1 MSVRPRNSPN
11 LRACEIGDSIHKSD
25 ENENEK
31 IEETENKQSKLKTIG
46 FYTFMAALLIGILG
60 LAYYL
65 GTLNRN
71 SSQKSSS
78 NSKMVLKMH
87 WAGDKD
93 VLNKYGDKDGDACVL
108 LGDCFKSLA
117 PDYLKSP
124 SNPYKS
130 CHEDLK
136 DTLRRLDSGFYYEGS
151 RLVGFISAEVSD
163 KEAAYGKML
172 IYNVCIR
179 KEDRGKRVG
188 KYMVPEFIKTVT
200 EKRFDKTN
208 PKIYV
213 GLDVDFE
220 SDTVTSAF
228 ALYAKMGFIRWWQ
241 FGRVSD
247 LDFKT
252 LEDQESKAKAVT
264 DPIYEFPL
272 AKFMLGGK
280 EYIKKQ
286 VVDGKGKRFTHM
298 SMVMLMGKDDFW
310 DIGKVIR
317 EAVKEANK

>member
-11 LRACEIGDSIHKSD
+11 LQECEIGYANNIND
-25 ENENEK
+25 ENENDEK

-46 FYTFMAALLIGILG
+46 FYALAAALLVGIMG

-65 GTLNRN
+65 GTLNGN
-71 SSQKSSS
+71 SSQKSSAG
-78 NSKMVLKMH
+78 KMVLKMH
-87 WAGDKD
+87 WTGEKE

-108 LGDCFKSLA
+108 LGDCFKSFA
-117 PDYLKSP
+117 PDYHKST

-130 CHEDLK
+130 CHEYLK
-136 DTLRRLDSGFYYEGS
+136 DTLRRFDSGFYYEGS

-188 KYMVPEFIKTVT
+188 KHMVPEFIKTVA
-200 EKRFDKTN
+200 EKRFDKTK
-208 PKIYV
+208 PKVYV

-220 SDTVTSAF
+220 SDTAISAF

-241 FGRVSD
+241 FDRVYL
-247 LDFKT
+247 LDFKI
-252 LEDQESKAKAVT
+252 LEDQEAKAKAVT
-264 DPIYEFPL
+264 DPVYEFPL

-280 EYIKKQ
+280 DYIQKQ
-286 VVDGKGKRFTHM
+286 VVNGKGKRFTHM
-298 SMVMLMGKDDFW
+298 SMVMLMGKDDFG
-310 DIGKVIR
+310 DIGKDIK
-317 EAVKEANK
+317 EAVKGGI